1 MLSKRLAKSVLV
13 VDDDE
18 VVLGSMK
25 AVLELAGFDV
35 STVCDGTEVMKA
47 MGERRYD
54 VLILDVNMP
63 RIDGVELFQEI
74 KNSEQYR
81 GLPVVFT
88 SGYPVWSEPEERRRE
103 IFKEANAYL
112 QKPFNI
118 HVLMKTVER
127 LAYLGPG

>member
-1 MLSKRLAKSVLV
+1 MLSKGLAKSVLV

-18 VVLGSMK
+18 AVLDSMK

-35 STVCDGTEVMKA
+35 KTVCDGTEVIKT
-47 MGERRYD
+47 MGNRRYD

-74 KNSEQYR
+74 KNCEQYR

-88 SGYPVWSEPEERRRE
+88 SGYPVWSEPEEGRRE
-103 IFKEANAYL
+103 IFKKANAYL

-118 HVLMKTVER
+118 DVLMKTVER
-127 LAYLGPG
+127 LAGK